1 MFPHISS
8 MRYTSQ
14 LQRLR
19 RDGNGHIHHVRTS
32 TCMQP
37 PVRHD
42 LSDHIELSSRCH
54 WAVSPRNVSPTW
66 LSAPRSVIRCSPRN
80 LRLLHR
86 RTPSTAIE
94 SITSPCLISAPI
106 IVAFPGCW
114 SRCCQYEPGHPG
126 VASRASQMQFPT
138 SYPPCRGLPEGFPK
152 CGLADSTAEV

>member
-32 TCMQP
+32 TYMQP

-42 LSDHIELSSRCH
+42 LSDHIELS
-54 WAVSPRNVSPTW
+54 T
-66 LSAPRSVIRCSPRN
+66 I
-80 LRLLHR
+80 LHR

-94 SITSPCLISAPI
+94 SIASPCLLSAPI

-152 CGLADSTAEV
+152 CGLAGSTAEV